1 MAETSIHQKIVKKI
15 IQKFFALPE
24 NRNGVPSYPN
34 EILIVRQHNQF
45 GDMLAS
51 ASLFRAFKEKNPR
64 CRITLITS
72 PSNFYAV
79 QKNKLIDVN
88 FVFNKKRLL
97 NPLYL
102 LSLIKLLRKN
112 YDLAVVPSTVSISFT
127 SNFLARISNSKIR
140 IGPKSLSGKEN
151 EYAFL
156 FNKPVD
162 LDWRIYPD
170 AHVAD
175 FGLEVVR
182 PFSFSTKN
190 YVSEISFDGY
200 DKREADKIIATLK
213 KGKREL
219 LIGLHI
225 GAGKPPN
232 RWSLLKFAK
241 LMRRIQEE
249 YDVKFYITGSSS
261 DKEEINFIKKELD
274 FEVGFCINK
283 EIPVLAAV
291 IDKSDLFITNDT
303 GVMHVAGA
311 TKTPQISLFGPTNPY
326 NWAPV
331 GSSKYFLRKSE
342 LIDDISVE
350 DVFDLCELLLPKNRK
365 KND

>member
-1 MAETSIHQKIVKKI
+1 MPEKSILGKFLKNI
-15 IQKFFALPE
+15 IRKFFALPE
-24 NRNGVPSYPN
+24 NRNGIPAYPS

-51 ASLFRAFKEKNPR
+51 ASLFRAFKEKNPK
-64 CRITLITS
+64 CSITLITS
-72 PSNFYAV
+72 PSNYYAV
-79 QKNKLIDVN
+79 KKNKLIDKN
-88 FVFNKKRLL
+88 FIFNKKRLI
-97 NPLYL
+97 NPVYFY
-102 LSLIKLLRKN
+102 SLMKLLKKN
-112 YDLAVVPSTVSISFT
+112 YDLVVVPSTVSISFT
-127 SNFLARISNSKIR
+127 SNFLARLSNSKVK
-140 IGPKSLSGKEN
+140 IGPKSLNGKEN
-151 EYAFL
+151 EYSFL
-156 FNKPVD
+156 FDKPVN
-162 LDWRIYPD
+162 LDWRICPD

-190 YVSEISFDGY
+190 FVSEISFDGY
-200 DKREADKIIATLK
+200 DKREADIFIASLK

-232 RWSLLKFAK
+232 RWSLVKFAK
-241 LMRRIQEE
+241 LISRIREQYE
-249 YDVKFYITGSSS
+249 VKFYITGSSS
-261 DKEEINFIKKELD
+261 DKEEISFIKKHLE

-331 GSSKYFLRKSE
+331 GPSKYFLRKSE
-342 LIDDISVE
+342 LIDDISVD
-350 DVFDLCELLLPKNRK
+350 DVFELCKFLLPKNRR